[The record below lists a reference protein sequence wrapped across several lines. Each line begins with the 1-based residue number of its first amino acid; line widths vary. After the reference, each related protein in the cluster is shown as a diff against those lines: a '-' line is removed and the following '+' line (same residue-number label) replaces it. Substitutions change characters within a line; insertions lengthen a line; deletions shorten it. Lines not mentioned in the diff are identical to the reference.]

1 MRAASIV
8 GIIFVAVGIVL
19 LGYFEDPLRLMVRD
33 FEPHKINPVPPI
45 LGGIAL
51 ACGIALLYA
60 TRPRG

>member
-8 GIIFVAVGIVL
+8 GIILVAAGIAL
-19 LGYFEDPLRLMVRD
+19 LAYFGDPLRLMVRA
-33 FEPHKINPVPPI
+33 FVPHKVNPVPPI

-60 TRPRG
+60 TRPRD